1 MRKEGQAIVAVF
13 LLFVAAVLLLV
24 KLMWI
29 E

>member
-1 MRKEGQAIVAVF
+1 MKKEGLAIALLF
-13 LLFVAAVLLLV
+13 LLFVAAVLLMV